1 LAGTTYNAV
10 PLHTSREFTRSKN
23 DRRPTHGRS
32 PVWRADPRRS
42 YERNVTETHTSRGR
56 PSGMELP
63 DYPVMALIPTPWDQD
78 GPALLLPARSFP
90 VLVARSAPRRVFSR
104 TRTSFC
110 SPPGLFPY
118 SYLVPL
124 PAGSFPVLVARSAS
138 RRVFSRTR
146 TSFCSPPGLFPYSYL
161 VPLPAGSFPVLVA
174 RSASR
179 RVFSRTRTSFRFPPG
194 LCPNSWLVILT
205 YPNA

>member
-1 LAGTTYNAV
+1 MALALSGGQDLQRLYSLLAFRERSRRHVWAKPCLARTTYNAV

-110 SPPGLFPY
+110 SPPGLFLN
-118 SYLVPL
+118 SQLVIL
-124 PAGSFPVLVARSAS
+124 PAGIDVSEAPNSTTVS
-138 RRVFSRTR
+138 
-146 TSFCSPPGLFPYSYL
+146 PYSDCVL
-161 VPLPAGSFPVLVA
+161 LPA
-174 RSASR
+174 R
-179 RVFSRTRTSFRFPPG
+179 RRR
-194 LCPNSWLVILT
+194 
-205 YPNA
+205 